1 MANYSENMYHWLKRQ
16 GYAQQFE
23 HPGIYKI
30 SIDGIVAYVG
40 KSDDML
46 WRLAQHYS
54 SLRSGNAAHK
64 YQILREAKQRE
75 HRVTFE
81 VLYYAKSKN
90 KDELEE
96 ELGAAEGMYIRKLR
110 PPLNTQ
116 IPQESNWRKYDYNA
130 KANAV
135 TLEEIL
141 AAATRNRQ

>member
-1 MANYSENMYHWLKRQ
+1 MATYTENMYQWLKRQ
-16 GYAQQFE
+16 GYGQQFE

-30 SIDGIVAYVG
+30 TINGILAYIG

-46 WRLAQHYS
+46 WRLAQHYVAVR
-54 SLRSGNAAHK
+54 LGNPEHK
-64 YQILREAKQRE
+64 YQILHEAKQYGY
-75 HRVTFE
+75 RVTFD
-81 VLYYAKSKN
+81 VLYYAKSTQKAA
-90 KDELEE
+90 LEE

-130 KANAV
+130 AAATV

-141 AAATRNRQ
+141 AAPRIK